1 MLVFFIVFLMQT
13 SLAAARHSLAAD
25 IAADGAGKETSTSPG
40 FYDSEDATSMG
51 SRSPGGATPVKYSNA
66 NVDGA
71 GRGSNGGL
79 TAVNNLV
86 KEFEQR
92 KQSFDDDA
100 RKLVDVKASAPF
112 PHGNPVADLRKLKA
126 RFDAWK
132 NDYKARLREA
142 KVRLHKLALSE
153 VDKNRRSWWGRLSSK
168 IQQ

>member
-1 MLVFFIVFLMQT
+1 MFFIVILMQT

-100 RKLVDVKASAPF
+100 RKLVDVKTSAPF
-112 PHGNPVADLRKLKA
+112 PHGNPVVDLRKLKA